1 LEPVNVKTEK
11 EWVRLD
17 NVVKKFKE
25 ATVLKGVS
33 FSVQK
38 GDKIVIIGPSGG
50 GKSTLLRCING
61 LEPVTSGRIIV
72 AGEEITALSPSQL
85 TKARQRI
92 GMVFQQF
99 NLFPHLT
106 AMNNITLSLRQV
118 LKKSRE
124 ESETIAKELLA
135 RVGLADK
142 GNAYPDE
149 LSGGQQQRVAIAR
162 TLAMNPAVI
171 LFDEPTSAL
180 DPEMVSEVIALI
192 EDLARQ
198 EMTMII
204 SSHEM
209 AFVKHIASRII
220 FLDQGKVAE
229 EGSPHDLFNRP
240 DSQRLQQFLS
250 KVHPLD

>member
-1 LEPVNVKTEK
+1 MESVNINAEK
-11 EWVRLD
+11 EWVCLD

-25 ATVLKGVS
+25 VPVLSGVS

-61 LEPVTSGRIIV
+61 LEPVTSGKIIV

-135 RVGLADK
+135 RVGLANK

-192 EDLARQ
+192 EDLAKQ

-229 EGSPHDLFNRP
+229 EGTPHDLFHRP
-240 DSQRLQQFLS
+240 DSQRLQKFLP